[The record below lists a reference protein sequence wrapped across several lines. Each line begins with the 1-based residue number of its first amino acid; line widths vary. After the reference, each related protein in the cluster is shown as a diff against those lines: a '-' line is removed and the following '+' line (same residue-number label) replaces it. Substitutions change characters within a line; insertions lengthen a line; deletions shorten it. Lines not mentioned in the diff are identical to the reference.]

1 MSEATDVV
9 DRQVAAFRDRDL
21 ERFLGFY
28 AADVKV
34 RDFDGN
40 VLMDGLEAMRGQ
52 YGPLFR
58 DSPELR
64 VELPR
69 RMAAG
74 DHVIDEEDISGFILA
89 GFPPTMHAVVVYRV
103 RDGLI
108 HDVVF
113 LM

>member
-9 DRQVAAFRDRDL
+9 DRQIAAFRDRDL

-52 YGPLFR
+52 YGRCFTTARSCRWSFP
-58 DSPELR
+58 
-64 VELPR
+64 
-69 RMAAG
+69 AG
-74 DHVIDEEDISGFILA
+74 WWPGI
-89 GFPPTMHAVVVYRV
+89 T
-103 RDGLI
+103 
-108 HDVVF
+108 
-113 LM
+113 